1 LRRGSWWVC
10 RGKKMKLIGRRAVG
24 RVGGREE
31 GLGVVLV
38 LVLVG
43 SRASWCKCQCARL
56 VLGQGVVL

>member
-1 LRRGSWWVC
+1 
-10 RGKKMKLIGRRAVG
+10 
-24 RVGGREE
+24 
-31 GLGVVLV
+31 V